1 MQQSNNFQ
9 EYVTSQ
15 DLAVGWSDYSATG
28 TEYLDKLGFHTT
40 GERKLKVGDNLVL
53 ICDAKHN
60 NWGDNDIMQF
70 AHVQYRVDHISLAGT
85 IVHLHYIVLL
95 NGGSAQNPITRQP
108 PAKLTIHV
116 LNEYILLKEQLAA
129 DQPSSPLSGYR
140 PERSAERSDR
150 SAIRTT
156 SRRTRRQDGRLRSLR
171 WKSMGRPSK
180 STVRRSFA
188 RT

>member
-1 MQQSNNFQ
+1 MDEYVPFASGTASSHRTPPTTTSVSGHTSIYQPTIVTLTQLQANRAAVQQSNNFQ

-70 AHVQYRVDHISLAGT
+70 AHVQYRVDHISLAGKV
-85 IVHLHYIVLL
+85 VHLHYIVLL
-95 NGGSAQNPITRQP
+95 NRGSAQNTIPRHP
-108 PAKLTIHV
+108 PAKLT
-116 LNEYILLKEQLAA
+116 Q
-129 DQPSSPLSGYR
+129 
-140 PERSAERSDR
+140 
-150 SAIRTT
+150 
-156 SRRTRRQDGRLRSLR
+156 
-171 WKSMGRPSK
+171 
-180 STVRRSFA
+180 
-188 RT
+188 